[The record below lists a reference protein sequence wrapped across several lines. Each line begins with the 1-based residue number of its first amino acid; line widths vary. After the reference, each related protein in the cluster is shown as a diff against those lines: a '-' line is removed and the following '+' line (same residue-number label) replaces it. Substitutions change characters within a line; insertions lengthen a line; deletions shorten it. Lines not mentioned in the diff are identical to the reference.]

1 MSEERKIRNDI
12 LAVGLLAA
20 IVFLVAALAT
30 FDPADP
36 AFNASPLLNKVYQPD
51 QLYFPG
57 NASFENACGPIG
69 AWTADMLINTA
80 GIGAY
85 FLVIG
90 LIAMELA
97 LFKRQAIESPWLK
110 TTGWTLRR
118 LSLYHRLQGWS
129 RGRET
134 LGIRVVAFE
143 HAVGEEKL
151 GVGKF

>member
-36 AFNASPLLNKVYQPD
+36 AFSASPLLNQVYQPD
-51 QLYFPG
+51 QLYYPA
-57 NASFENACGPIG
+57 NTSFANACGPIG
-69 AWTADMLINTA
+69 AWTADMLVNTV

-97 LFKRQAIESPWLK
+97 LFKRQAIESPWIK
-110 TTGWTLRR
+110 TTGWTL
-118 LSLYHRLQGWS
+118 SLMALT
-129 RGRET
+129 T
-134 LGIRVVAFE
+134 LASIALPDR
-143 HAVGEEKL
+143 
-151 GVGKF
+151 